1 MNVIHMTQA
10 LGWMAAIRTG
20 KDEVVTKSVV
30 MWAFVENEAEGRTEK
45 EFVGV
50 LENAQYGLAIMDR
63 GDNFIGYYPQKS
75 SKEKILEDAEERGIP
90 FEFDEESDE

>member
-1 MNVIHMTQA
+1 
-10 LGWMAAIRTG
+10 
-20 KDEVVTKSVV
+20 
-30 MWAFVENEAEGRTEK
+30 
-45 EFVGV
+45 VGV
-50 LENAQYGLAIMDR
+50 LENSQYGLAIMDR